1 MQRRPRNRTQMP
13 DRQLDLLNPSPLLAR
28 CASPE
33 WTSLPDQTRRALT
46 DLVTRLLI
54 EHAGDAACELRSCAD
69 DR

>member
-13 DRQLDLLNPSPLLAR
+13 GRQLDLLNPRPPLAR

-46 DLVTRLLI
+46 DLVTRLLV
-54 EHAGDAACELRSCAD
+54 EHAGDAACEPRSCTD